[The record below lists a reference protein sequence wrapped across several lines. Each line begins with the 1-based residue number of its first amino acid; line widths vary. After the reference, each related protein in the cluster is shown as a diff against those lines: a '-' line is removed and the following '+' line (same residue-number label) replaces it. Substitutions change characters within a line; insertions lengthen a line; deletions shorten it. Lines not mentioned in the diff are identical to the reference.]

1 MSTSKPSKPC
11 ILYLDGNAQQRQEF
25 TDNFSSSFT
34 IFSTG
39 STEEGNAL
47 LIEHDIQAVIGVI
60 DIESGSL
67 INFFSEIRAS
77 FQDVFRFIILKEDAP
92 HESFLAAVNQAHV
105 YHIFSP
111 NFTDEELK
119 IVIHRGLDVL
129 NQKRELE
136 KQIRHVEIE
145 EASRMAENAN
155 RQKSLFLANMSHE
168 IRTPL
173 NAIIGMSHLVSETD
187 LTQKQE
193 DYIQKITLASRNML
207 DIINDILDLSKI
219 EARKLELKNSQFN
232 LEDILQN
239 VTDIVSMR
247 DRRSNVELIIS
258 TDPKAPSELIGDPL
272 RMSQILINLVNNA
285 TKFTDMGEIVIGT
298 EVVKETDKDVTLRFS
313 VMDTGIGMTQKQQ
326 EKVFEAFSQ
335 ADPSTTHDYGGT
347 GLGLTI
353 SRLLVGLMGGNLQV
367 ESELGQG
374 STFSFEITLDHASS
388 DVTSTNQL
396 PESLLDMNV
405 LVIDDN
411 TTVQKI
417 FKIILESFS
426 LRVTLA
432 SSGEEGLKLINESA
446 EMGDPFRLVI
456 CDWQMSG
463 LNGIDCAQQII
474 KNDELPI
481 KPAIIMV
488 TAYEANAIYRKTE
501 ELGLDGLLFKPVNKQ
516 SLFDGILKAFTKKK
530 VPSLLSTP
538 LADEEEHLRKS
549 IENSE
554 ILMAED
560 NAINRQVAQEILES
574 WGASVTV
581 VHNGYD
587 AVEIVKKQDFDLIL
601 MDVQMPVLDGH
612 EAAKQIRQW
621 EQSSERR
628 QKHGATPIIAMT
640 AYAMSG
646 DREKCLEAGMND
658 HVSKPL
664 DPQHMFATLTK
675 WMPPPEKRQKDLT
688 EPTRP
693 SKHIPKDLVGIDQAT
708 ALRRLAGNKLLYRN
722 LLIQF
727 ATDYREILS
736 LIEKYIIAENWTEAG
751 KLVHTLKSV
760 AGNIG
765 AIEVVQSATVLD
777 SEIRHNG
784 ENIADYFKILKEKL
798 IPLQQTL
805 TEVFP
810 ELNEQ
815 LYYEHSITTSLAEQQ
830 GRIQQLAMFI
840 KSSAQEAKQ
849 LFYILKPTLLSVA
862 TDDTWQLQEYLEQDD
877 FKKAEE
883 VMATIL
889 EITEE

>member
-1 MSTSKPSKPC
+1 MSTSAQSKPC
-11 ILYLDGNAQQRQEF
+11 ILYLDGDALHRQEF
-25 TDNFSSSFT
+25 TDKFSSNFT
-34 IFSTG
+34 ILTAG

-47 LIEHDIQAVIGVI
+47 LCQHDIQAVIGTI
-60 DIESGSL
+60 DLESGSI

-77 FQDVFRFIILKEDAP
+77 FQDVFRLIILNDDDP
-92 HESFLAAVNQAHV
+92 QLFISAVNQAHV
-105 YHIFSP
+105 YHIFSNP
-111 NFTDEELK
+111 FTEDELK
-119 IVIHRGLDVL
+119 IVVHRGLDVL

-155 RQKSLFLANMSHE
+155 RQKSQFLANMSHE

-187 LTQKQE
+187 LSRKQE
-193 DYIQKITLASRNML
+193 DYLKKIKQASRNML

-219 EARKLELKNSQFN
+219 EASKLELKKSGFN

-239 VTDIVSMR
+239 VTNIVSTR
-247 DRRSNVELIIS
+247 DQPTNVELIIS
-258 TDPKAPSELIGDPL
+258 TDPEAPTDLIGDPL
-272 RMSQILINLVNNA
+272 RLSQILINLVNNA

-298 EVVKETDKDVTLRFS
+298 EVVGKTDENVTFRFS
-313 VMDTGIGMTQKQQ
+313 VMDTGIGMTKKQQ
-326 EKVFEAFSQ
+326 ETVFDAFRQ
-335 ADPSTTHDYGGT
+335 ADVATSHMYGGT

-353 SRLLVGLMGGNLQV
+353 SRLLIGLMGGNLQL
-367 ESELGQG
+367 ESEPGQG
-374 STFSFEITLDHASS
+374 STFSFEITFDRASS
-388 DVTSTNQL
+388 DIACADHL

-405 LVIDDN
+405 LVVDDN
-411 TTVQKI
+411 STVQKI

-432 SSGEEGLKLINESA
+432 SSGEEGLSLIDRAA
-446 EMGDPFRLVI
+446 EMGDPFLLVI
-456 CDWQMSG
+456 CDWQMG
-463 LNGIDCAQQII
+463 GVNGIDCARKVIN
-474 KNDELPI
+474 NDDLPI

-488 TAYEANAIYRKTE
+488 TAYEATDIYRKTE

-516 SLFDGILKAFTKKK
+516 NLFDGILKAFAKKK
-530 VPSLLSTP
+530 VPSLLAAPFSG
-538 LADEEEHLRKS
+538 EEEHLRKS
-549 IENSE
+549 IENAE

-587 AVEIVKKQDFDLIL
+587 AVELVKSQDFDLIL
-601 MDVQMPVLDGH
+601 MDVQMPVMDGH
-612 EAAKQIRQW
+612 EASRRIRQW

-628 QKHGATPIIAMT
+628 QKHGALPIIAMT
-640 AYAMSG
+640 AYAMGG
-646 DREKCLEAGMND
+646 DKEKCLEAGMND

-675 WMPPPEKRQKDLT
+675 WMPPPEKRKKELDEQ
-688 EPTRP
+688 TRP
-693 SKHIPKDLVGIDQAT
+693 SNHIPKNLVGIDQVT
-708 ALRRLAGNKLLYRN
+708 ALRRLAGNKLLYKN

-727 ATDYREILS
+727 ATDYREILT
-736 LIEKYIIAENWTEAG
+736 LIERYITGENWTEAE

-777 SEIRHNG
+777 SELRKKG
-784 ENIADYFKILKEKL
+784 ENIAGYFTILKEKL
-798 IPLQQTL
+798 IPIQQTL
-805 TEVFP
+805 AEVFP

-815 LYYEHSITTSLAEQQ
+815 LLYEHSITTSLAEQQ
-830 GRIQQLAMFI
+830 RRIQQLAMFI

-862 TDDTWQLQEYLEQDD
+862 TDDTWQLQEYLEQDN
-877 FKKAEE
+877 FEQAEA
-883 VMATIL
+883 VMASIL
-889 EITEE
+889 KVTEE